1 MVPAPESPYRTRVS
15 FGRDSHGIEG
25 LSLDSVPLQPYRQE
39 SYPACNANPV
49 RKQALTHSGCPW
61 WLLPRNKGLSW
72 TSCGCYGFQSRL
84 QKKTRDLLEEC
95 QPAPKWVDCRVGPKA
110 ALWTGRATAKR
121 LSLLPAENV
130 LTCISP
136 LTFSPYPNGI
146 HARRVSWGKQHQ
158 LNIYFSVRN
167 TSCDSGSHL
176 TTQPWQSQ
184 HWGGDRERLQ
194 EQRVS

>member
-1 MVPAPESPYRTRVS
+1 MPTQCGSKPWPTLDALDGYSQGTNVSAEHLVAAMVSRVGS
-15 FGRDSHGIEG
+15 
-25 LSLDSVPLQPYRQE
+25 
-39 SYPACNANPV
+39 
-49 RKQALTHSGCPW
+49 
-61 WLLPRNKGLSW
+61 
-72 TSCGCYGFQSRL
+72 
-84 QKKTRDLLEEC
+84 KKKNRDLLEEC